1 MTTKLKLIFLISEI
15 SDGGAETLVKDY
27 VLHLDHNIFDVYVVT
42 DMESDAQSA
51 NYRTLY
57 EKGTKIYCP
66 FINSGK
72 GRLYSILVQ
81 IQNRILRHV
90 PQKFINIYQKWYI
103 KHLIQRIK
111 PDVIHSHL
119 KVLKYLVPCA
129 KFLNETKLFYT
140 CHSIPCRYFNKKEC
154 KEEFD
159 AATFLIKNFSLTLIG
174 LHREMQNELNTLF
187 NINNSIVVHNGIDLD
202 RFYEIRK
209 NKERKQIRMNLGIQQ
224 KAFVLGHVGRFIW
237 IKNQSFIVDVFYELL
252 KKKENAF
259 LLLVGNGDSSE
270 IVKKLS
276 SYGLDDKYSILS
288 NRQDIPELL
297 LCMDAFIFPSFF
309 EGFPL
314 ACIEAQAMGLK
325 CFISDSISHDVF
337 LNSNAIPFSLSEPA
351 EKWAETVLDN
361 DVHGPYVGN
370 IEDYDIHKTIKKL
383 SSLYKSQLISH
394 YV

>member
-159 AATFLIKNFSLTLIG
+159 AATFLIKNCSLTLIG

-259 LLLVGNGDSSE
+259 LVLVGNGDSSE
-270 IVKKLS
+270 ISRKLEQK
-276 SYGLDDKYSILS
+276 GLKEKYLILS
-288 NRQDIPELL
+288 NRQDVPEIL
-297 LCMDAFIFPSFF
+297 LCMDVFIFPSLF

-314 ACIEAQAMGLK
+314 ACIEAQAMGLR
-325 CFISDSISHDVF
+325 CLISDSITKDVF
-337 LNSNAIPFSLSEPA
+337 FNQSAIPISLKKSA
-351 EKWAETVLDN
+351 QSWTKAILDKEIK
-361 DVHGPYVGN
+361 GPYHN
-370 IEDYDIHKTIKKL
+370 DINRFDLTTIMNH
-383 SSLYKSQLISH
+383 LYALYSCKF
-394 YV
+394 

>member
-1 MTTKLKLIFLISEI
+1 MISEI

-202 RFYEIRK
+202 RFYEIQK

-270 IVKKLS
+270 ISRKLEQK
-276 SYGLDDKYSILS
+276 GLKEKYLILS
-288 NRQDIPELL
+288 NRQDVPEIL
-297 LCMDAFIFPSFF
+297 LCMDVFLFPSFF

-314 ACIEAQAMGLK
+314 ACIEAQAIGLK
-325 CFISDSISHDVF
+325 CCISDTINKDVF
-337 LNSNAIPFSLSEPA
+337 LGHNAIPISLSDPA
-351 EKWAETVLDN
+351 EQWAQKILDN
-361 DVHGPYVGN
+361 KIQGPYIGD
-370 IEDYDIHKTIKKL
+370 IEEFDIKTITKNL
-383 SSLYKSQLISH
+383 STLYR
-394 YV
+394 

>member
-202 RFYEIRK
+202 RFYEIQK

-270 IVKKLS
+270 ISRKLEQK
-276 SYGLDDKYSILS
+276 GLKEKYLILS
-288 NRQDIPELL
+288 NRQDVPEIL
-297 LCMDAFIFPSFF
+297 LCMDVFLFPSFF

-314 ACIEAQAMGLK
+314 ACIEAQAIGLK
-325 CFISDSISHDVF
+325 CCISDTINKDVF
-337 LNSNAIPFSLSEPA
+337 LGHNAIPISLSDPA
-351 EKWAETVLDN
+351 EQWAQKILDN
-361 DVHGPYVGN
+361 KIQGPYIGD
-370 IEDYDIHKTIKKL
+370 IEEFDIKTITKNL
-383 SSLYKSQLISH
+383 STLYR
-394 YV
+394 